1 MRNGLPALGGGE
13 SSGQIRMSTHLYSKR
28 KVCNLIFIGY
38 KLIIRG
44 GYNNMSVEEQIKIL
58 CVKKDISLSELAR
71 LNNISPQNFSQK
83 LKRNTLT
90 VDDLKAIADK
100 LECTYQTSF
109 VLPNGEKV
117 EY

>member
-1 MRNGLPALGGGE
+1 MLSIGFINFFIYIVNFLVDNINYYIYNAN
-13 SSGQIRMSTHLYSKR
+13 IYR
-28 KVCNLIFIGY
+28 K
-38 KLIIRG
+38 G

>member
-1 MRNGLPALGGGE
+1 
-13 SSGQIRMSTHLYSKR
+13 
-28 KVCNLIFIGY
+28 
-38 KLIIRG
+38 
-44 GYNNMSVEEQIKIL
+44 MSVEEQIKIL

-117 EY
+117 EYQKERYKMNYTVNLLWDSEADV

>member
-1 MRNGLPALGGGE
+1 MRVMYKVYLFMQKKHIWVYNVN
-13 SSGQIRMSTHLYSKR
+13 IYR
-28 KVCNLIFIGY
+28 K
-38 KLIIRG
+38 G

>member
-1 MRNGLPALGGGE
+1 MLSIGFINFFIYIVNFL
-13 SSGQIRMSTHLYSKR
+13 IDNINYYTYNVNINR
-28 KVCNLIFIGY
+28 K
-38 KLIIRG
+38 G